1 LVYGISAFVVGV
13 IPSAFVVGNFLQT
26 SSVVVVAFVAGGAA
40 FVAGGAAFV
49 AGAVFVV
56 EEVFV
61 VEVEGSS
68 F

>member
-40 FVAGGAAFV
+40 FVAG
-49 AGAVFVV
+49 AVFVV